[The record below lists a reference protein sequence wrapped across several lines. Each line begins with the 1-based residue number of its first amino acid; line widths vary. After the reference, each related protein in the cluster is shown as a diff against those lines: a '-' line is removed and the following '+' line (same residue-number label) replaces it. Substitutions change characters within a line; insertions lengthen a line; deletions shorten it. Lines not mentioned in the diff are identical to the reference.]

1 MNITIFG
8 ATGMVGTRLVA
19 EAAGRGH
26 QVVAASRQTA
36 DDADDAVTTMSVD
49 VALGHQVDVAL
60 AKADAAVLAIRAEP
74 GREAQVPALT
84 VSALDATARAG
95 VPLLII
101 GGAGPLSSPRDPE
114 VLVIDDPAY
123 VPAAWREVAS
133 ASLAQL
139 RACAERPNRDWVYLS
154 PPAVLEP
161 GTRSGS
167 YRRGTTTLLT
177 ADDGTSRISA
187 EDLAVA
193 AIDELEHPGTD
204 RHITVL

>member
-1 MNITIFG
+1 MNITIVG
-8 ATGMVGTRLVA
+8 ATGMVGTRLVV

-26 QVVAASRQTA
+26 RVVAASRRPT
-36 DDADDAVTTMSVD
+36 DHVDDAVTTMSVD
-49 VALGHQVDVAL
+49 VALGHQVDAAL

-74 GREAQVPALT
+74 GREAQIPALT
-84 VSALDATARAG
+84 VSMLDATARAG

-101 GGAGPLSSPRDPE
+101 GGAGPLSSPRDTE

-133 ASLAQL
+133 ASVAQL
-139 RACAERPNRDWVYLS
+139 SACAEHPNRDWVYLS